1 MNKTFKILKKELIL
15 IVILKSFLVY
25 LITLLNLYEFK
36 LFELQNGILSFFVLI
51 LIPLIT
57 LRIIKNKGIE
67 FSLRDFISLGIFISI
82 FSSLIRVFI
91 LNNLLTE
98 LIYNYLFISKR
109 GQVMDTMTSLGRTQE
124 FLKFTL
130 IGIIF
135 FVIIGAIIKIKKV
148 SQKNI

>member
-15 IVILKSFLVY
+15 IIILKSFLVY
-25 LITLLNLYEFK
+25 LITLLGLYEFK

-57 LRIIKNKGIE
+57 LRIVKNKEIE
-67 FSLRDFISLGIFISI
+67 FSLRNFISLGIFISI

-135 FVIIGAIIKIKKV
+135 FVIIGVIIKIKKV